1 MVQKVLQW
9 RLGRRRWR
17 VLPLFIALVFLS
29 ATLLQNPASAAS
41 TRLQMRSLF
50 MRSTVPGDVTDY
62 TFTWNYIS
70 PQPVGSIVLDFCDNP
85 YPYMACNL
93 PQGMDIGAAQLGS
106 QTGETGF
113 TITIQTAT
121 RIILSRPPS
130 TVTADAQASYT
141 FTGIKNPTDITAFA
155 IRIQTY
161 DQAGGV
167 GNKGDF
173 GGVRGSSTTPV
184 TIQTQVP
191 PMLIFCLAQQ
201 VELNCVNSNE
211 VYATKLGELK
221 PNETLS
227 ATSQMAVGT
236 NASGGFAI
244 TVDGIPLAAGTNV
257 IDAMAFPALSQQG
270 KNQFGINLV
279 ANTAPEVGEDP
290 FGVWANAQPTA
301 DYGTPNLFKYQSGDI
316 IASSPNVSL
325 MKKFTVSYIVNT
337 RANLKPGIYATTIT
351 FIASGRF

>member
-1 MVQKVLQW
+1 MVQKVWQW
-9 RLGRRRWR
+9 WLGRRRWR
-17 VLPLFIALVFLS
+17 VLPLFMALIFLC
-29 ATLLQNPASAAS
+29 ATLLQVPVSAAS

-50 MRSTVPGDVTDY
+50 MRSAVPGDVTDY
-62 TFTWNYIS
+62 TLTWNYIS
-70 PQPVGSIVLDFCDNP
+70 PQPVGSIVLDFCVDP
-85 YPYMACNL
+85 IPYMPCNL
-93 PQGMDIGAAQLGS
+93 PAGMDIGAAQLSS
-106 QTGETGF
+106 QSGETGF
-113 TITIQTAT
+113 TITTQTAT
-121 RIILSRPPS
+121 RIVLSRPPS
-130 TVTADAQASYT
+130 TVAADAQASYT

-173 GGVRGSSTTPV
+173 GGVRGSATTPV
-184 TIQTQVP
+184 TIETQVP

-201 VELNCVNSNE
+201 VQLDCVDSNE

-236 NASGGFAI
+236 NASSGFAI
-244 TVDGIPLAAGTNV
+244 TVDGIPLAAGTNI
-257 IDAMAFPALSQQG
+257 IDPMAFPALSQQG

-279 ANTAPEVGEDP
+279 ANTAPEVGENP
-290 FGVWANAQPTA
+290 LGVWANAQPTA
-301 DYGTPNLFKYQSGDI
+301 DYGTPNIFKYQSGDVV
-316 IASSPNVSL
+316 ATSPNVSL

>member
-1 MVQKVLQW
+1 M
-9 RLGRRRWR
+9 
-17 VLPLFIALVFLS
+17 LPLFMALIFLC
-29 ATLLQNPASAAS
+29 ATLLQIPANAAS
-41 TRLQMRSLF
+41 TRLQVRGVMMTSSR
-50 MRSTVPGDVTDY
+50 PGDITDY
-62 TFTWNYIS
+62 TLSWLYMS
-70 PQPVGSIVLDFCDNP
+70 PQPVGSIVLDFCTNP
-85 YPYMACNL
+85 IPYLQCYTPA
-93 PQGMDIGAAQLGS
+93 GMDISNVALTS
-106 QTGETGF
+106 QTGQTGF
-113 TITIQTAT
+113 SITTHT
-121 RIILSRPPS
+121 ENRIILSRIPN
-130 TVTADAQASYT
+130 TVTENEQASYT
-141 FTGIKNPTDITAFA
+141 FSGIKNPTNTDAFA
-155 IRIQTY
+155 IRIQVY
-161 DQAGGV
+161 DQPYGSGD
-167 GNKGDF
+167 KGDF
-173 GGVRGSSTTPV
+173 GGVRGSVSAP
-184 TIQTQVP
+184 ISIETQVP

-201 VELNCVNSNE
+201 VELECSGSNE
-211 VYATKLGELK
+211 VYASKLGELK

-227 ATSQMAVGT
+227 ATSQLAVGT

-301 DYGTPNLFKYQSGDI
+301 DYGTPNVFKYQSGDI
-316 IASSPNVSL
+316 VASSPNVSL